1 MHSQVQSTISRSQ
14 HYVWNTIQPD
24 WIVSGWSEM
33 YCTSQWLSLYRKL
46 FDVLKCWKI
55 ASWLPHT
62 HTRWHLYLN
71 CCTFINS
78 WGLLSTRK
86 SFPKNISGVNN
97 TVISLFRFKNV
108 FQFKLDTQS
117 NRTNRKSNNDGDDDD
132 KKSRTGKVKC
142 AQHVTLT
149 YTCYVV
155 NRESYS
161 MVLKCSVM
169 IIGGSFWQL
178 HWITGT

>member
-62 HTRWHLYLN
+62 HGDICIWIVAILSIAEV
-71 CCTFINS
+71 CCQLENRFRKTFRVWTI
-78 WGLLSTRK
+78 LSFHCFVSK
-86 SFPKNISGVNN
+86 MYSNL
-97 TVISLFRFKNV
+97 SL
-108 FQFKLDTQS
+108 TH
-117 NRTNRKSNNDGDDDD
+117 NNDGDDDD

-149 YTCYVV
+149 YTCHVV

-161 MVLKCSVM
+161 MVLE
-169 IIGGSFWQL
+169 WL
-178 HWITGT
+178 